1 MTTGRTIYV
10 VSALLLALAAC
21 GKDTESNPAAA
32 PVDASASAAGKAA
45 DDTVADATRGMVAGV
60 TAGKSGGLVDLKFKI
75 KARPQLGQPLVID
88 VAYLPNVASDLMRAT
103 FISTEGL
110 SVRSSAVPADYERV
124 QPGAVYRHQ
133 LTVVPRDSGVYFVSA
148 IVSMQTSTGDV
159 TRTFSIP
166 VVVGAPPESEAAVQ
180 AP

>member
-1 MTTGRTIYV
+1 MTTGRPIYV
-10 VSALLLALAAC
+10 VSALLLALTAC
-21 GKDTESNPAAA
+21 GNDTESKPAAT
-32 PVDASASAAGKAA
+32 PVDAPARADGTAAG
-45 DDTVADATRGMVAGV
+45 DTVADATRGMVAGV
-60 TAGKSGGLVDLKFKI
+60 TAGKAGGLVDLKFKI
-75 KARPQLGQPLVID
+75 NARPELGQPLAID
-88 VAYLPNVASDLMRAT
+88 IAFLPNVASDLMRAT

-110 SVRSSAVPADYERV
+110 SVRSSEVPADYERV

-133 LTVVPRDSGVYFVSA
+133 LSVVPRDNGVYFVSA

-166 VVVGAPPESEAAVQ
+166 VVVGAPAESEDAVQ